1 MTRFSSKAL
10 PQYTPEV
17 YQSPMA
23 GIWNMLS
30 AWYSTSPEFRESLAN
45 LFRSTKEAQPGFEQS
60 FDTTMAYPEL
70 ANAPEFGSEAA
81 ASDVNKILTG
91 TADDETNVG
100 WLQDI
105 IEDVRNSNDYKGD
118 SIRRQLI
125 AGIPELEKG
134 GW

>member
-10 PQYTPEV
+10 PVYKAEP

-45 LFRSTKEAQPGFEQS
+45 LFRSTKEAQPGYEQS
-60 FDTTMAYPEL
+60 FDTTMVYPEL
-70 ANAPEFGSEAA
+70 ANAPEFGSEGA

-91 TADDETNVG
+91 TADDETNVS
-100 WLQDI
+100 WLQDL

-118 SIRRQLI
+118 SIRRQLL
-125 AGIPELEKG
+125 ASIPELKKG